1 MWLPY
6 RNVISALGFTHALY
20 YESSRSGSS
29 HLSILCNK
37 VQRSNMETEVVIL
50 VEATEL
56 GSDADQI
63 VPPDVRRQT
72 KQPFATPHDSTPNTN
87 LT

>member
-1 MWLPY
+1 
-6 RNVISALGFTHALY
+6 
-20 YESSRSGSS
+20 
-29 HLSILCNK
+29 
-37 VQRSNMETEVVIL
+37 METEVVIL

-72 KQPFATPHDSTPNTN
+72 EQPFATPHDSTPNTN